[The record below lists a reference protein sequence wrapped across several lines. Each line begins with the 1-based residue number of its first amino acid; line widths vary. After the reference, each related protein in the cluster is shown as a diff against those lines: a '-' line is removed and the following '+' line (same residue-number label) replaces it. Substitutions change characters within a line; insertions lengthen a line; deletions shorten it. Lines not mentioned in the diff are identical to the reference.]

1 MEINFCFKKQNK
13 FFLANYP
20 PDGYRNHGSDLLTNS
35 TIMLGDK
42 KQSAKVAV
50 IHEWSY
56 LMLEIENRPN
66 MEVNYEYLLYLESK

>member
-1 MEINFCFKKQNK
+1 
-13 FFLANYP
+13 
-20 PDGYRNHGSDLLTNS
+20 
-35 TIMLGDK
+35 MLGDK

-66 MEVNYEYLLYLESK
+66 MEVNYEYLLYLGSK

>member
-1 MEINFCFKKQNK
+1 
-13 FFLANYP
+13 
-20 PDGYRNHGSDLLTNS
+20 
-35 TIMLGDK
+35 MLSDK

-66 MEVNYEYLLYLESK
+66 MEVNYEYFIWRASERFWKSGSACDLAL

>member
-1 MEINFCFKKQNK
+1 
-13 FFLANYP
+13 
-20 PDGYRNHGSDLLTNS
+20 
-35 TIMLGDK
+35 MLSDK